1 MPDIVHTHAS
11 KSGALGRLAAIIMKV
26 PVIVHT
32 FHGHV
37 FHSYFGKFKTK
48 MYILIERYLA
58 SKSSAIIAI
67 SKLQKEELTQDYK
80 ICDVNKVS
88 VVPLGFDLN
97 KFQINQESNRNAF
110 RTEFNLSSDEIAIG
124 IVGRLTSIKNHRL
137 FLKSAKE
144 LTLKTSKN
152 IKFFVIGDGEDRK
165 IIPFV

>member
-1 MPDIVHTHAS
+1 
-11 KSGALGRLAAIIMKV
+11 MKV

-58 SKSSAIIAI
+58 SKSSAIITI

-88 VVPLGFDLN
+88 VVFWAL
-97 KFQINQESNRNAF
+97 I
-110 RTEFNLSSDEIAIG
+110 
-124 IVGRLTSIKNHRL
+124 
-137 FLKSAKE
+137 
-144 LTLKTSKN
+144 
-152 IKFFVIGDGEDRK
+152 
-165 IIPFV
+165 